1 VDVAFLRWPEDA
13 NRRTALV
20 EERRPRLLLLDAGA
34 RPPDPSDCFEDWV
47 VLPVEEQELAS
58 RTRALTARVARHQAV
73 EPAVDASGVLRYGDR
88 LLVLPPVEARLA
100 TALATRFG
108 VVVRRESLANAG
120 WPDGPP
126 GRNALDVHLVRLRRR
141 LTGIGLTLRTVRSR
155 GYLLEAAATG
165 RPTTGGDP
173 CS

>member
-1 VDVAFLRWPEDA
+1 VDVAFLRWPEDSD
-13 NRRTALV
+13 RRSVLV

-34 RPPDPSDCFEDWV
+34 EPPDPSDCFEDWV
-47 VLPVEEQELAS
+47 VLPVEEHELAS

-73 EPAVDASGVLRYGDR
+73 EPAVDGSGVLRYGDR

-100 TALATRFG
+100 AALATRFG
-108 VVVRRESLANAG
+108 IVVRRDALADAG

-141 LTGIGLTLRTVRSR
+141 LAGIGLTLRTVRSR
-155 GYLLEAAATG
+155 GYLLEAA
-165 RPTTGGDP
+165 TTQGDN
-173 CS
+173 